1 MHTDAKKKAKRTLTN
16 QAKKDLIMVGI
27 IVLLFALFSVIADGF
42 FSVRT
47 VTNIIKQVA
56 AIGIFAYGMLFIMLT
71 GGIDLASGSSIALAG
86 AVGALVMQAL
96 GGGGT
101 ASSSS
106 NTMIMMP
113 GMQLAAAEPASTVPP
128 VLVFLAGFGATILTA
143 CIIQAISGAVV
154 GLLGVNAFITT
165 LAMQYMARGFALTIM
180 KADRVLVANKYYN
193 WFGQKTLFKYIP
205 ASLILVVIAF
215 VIAYLVLN
223 RTKFGRRTYAVG
235 GNPVAARATGINV
248 QKHIML
254 VYILSGVF
262 LGFSAM
268 IVVGRASS
276 AQPYAGQGFEFS
288 VITAAI
294 LGGTSL
300 AGGEGNLK
308 STTLGIIAYGVI
320 TTGLSMF
327 SVTPFFDYLVK
338 GGLILGAVLLNMLD
352 FDIIKKN
359 RENRKK
365 VEANN
370 AAAAAAAKEE
380 EETISTAAGEGHLL
394 EFKNISKLFPGVVAL
409 DNVSMTVRPGTVHA
423 LCGENGAGKSTLMKV
438 LSGVYQKDGGKILID
453 GKEAEIK
460 SPIDSRKKGISV
472 IYQELSVVPE
482 LNVYQ
487 NMFLGK
493 EILSKVRPFID
504 RHLMAK
510 KAKELLREFDL
521 DININ
526 RRIGAYTVG
535 QQQMIEIAKAV
546 GSNSWILVMDEPTS
560 AITENDKK
568 NLFKIIEG
576 LKKKGISIIYISHRM
591 QEIMDIADDVTVLRD
606 GQYVGSLPISEV
618 DEQKLI
624 RMMIGRELNDV
635 YTREKNELGEVVL
648 EVKNLYRRGV
658 FEPISFTV
666 REGEVLGFS
675 GLIGA
680 GRTEIMRCI
689 FGLDKAD
696 GGEIWVRGKKI
707 NVRSPKDAVDA
718 GIVLVSEDRR
728 REGIIPLMSVRENTA
743 LPSLDNLSK
752 GGWINTK
759 AERELGDKWV
769 KELGVKTP
777 TLEQKI
783 GNLSGGNQ
791 QKVCVGKWLAR
802 SPEVI
807 IMDEPTRGIDI
818 GAKAEIHKIIAN
830 LTAQEH
836 KAVIMISSE
845 MPEIMGASDRIMVL
859 YKGTMM
865 GELAADETLTQEKIM
880 TLASGIELT
889 EDQKAG

>member
-1 MHTDAKKKAKRTLTN
+1 MHTDVKLKTRRTLTN

-27 IVLLFALFSVIADGF
+27 IVALFALFSVIANGF

-47 VTNIIKQVA
+47 VTNVIKQVA
-56 AIGIFAYGMLFIMLT
+56 AIGICTYGMVFIMLT
-71 GGIDLASGSSIALAG
+71 GGIDLAGGSGIALAG

-96 GGGGT
+96 GGGSSA
-101 ASSSS
+101 ASSAP
-106 NTMIMMP
+106 MIMMP
-113 GMQLAAAEPASTVPP
+113 GMQLPAQEVASKVPEF
-128 VLVFLAGFGATILTA
+128 VVFLAGFGATMATA
-143 CIIQAISGAVV
+143 CLMQAISGIVV

-165 LAMQYMARGFALTIM
+165 LAMQYMARGLALTVM
-180 KADRVLVANKYYN
+180 KADRVLVSNQYYN
-193 WFGQKTLFKYIP
+193 WFGQKTLFGYIP
-205 ASLILVVIAF
+205 ASFILVLVAF
-215 VIAYLVLN
+215 VVAYFILN

-235 GNPVAARATGINV
+235 GNPMAARATGINV
-248 QKHIML
+248 QKHVLL

-262 LGFSAM
+262 LGFAAM

-294 LGGTSL
+294 LGGCSL
-300 AGGEGNLK
+300 SGGEGNLR
-308 STTLGIIAYGVI
+308 STTLGILAFGII

-327 SVTPFFDYLVK
+327 SVTPFFDYLIK
-338 GGLILGAVLLNMLD
+338 GGLILGAVLLNMID
-352 FDIIKKN
+352 FDVIKKN
-359 RENRKK
+359 KENRKQVK
-365 VEANN
+365 LNAQN
-370 AAAAAAAKEE
+370 AASAQSAVADAADHN
-380 EETISTAAGEGHLL
+380 GMGHQL

-409 DNVSMTVRPGTVHA
+409 DNVSLKVRPGTVHA

-438 LSGVYQKDGGKILID
+438 LSGVYQKDGGEIFID

-460 SPIDSRKKGISV
+460 SPIDSRKKGIAV

-493 EILSKVRPFID
+493 EILSKIKPFID
-504 RHLMAK
+504 RRSMSK
-510 KAKELLREFDL
+510 KAKALLKEFDL

-526 RRIGAYTVG
+526 SRIADYTVG

-546 GSNSWILVMDEPTS
+546 GSNSWLLVMDEPTS

-568 NLFKIIEG
+568 NLFRIIEG

-591 QEIMDIADDVTVLRD
+591 QEIMEIADDVTVLRD
-606 GQYVGSLPISEV
+606 GKYVGSLPIGEV

-658 FEPISFTV
+658 FEPISFKV
-666 REGEVLGFS
+666 HEGEVLGFS

-680 GRTEIMRCI
+680 GRTEIMRCL

-696 GGEIWVRGKKI
+696 GGEIYVRGKKVH
-707 NVRSPKDAVDA
+707 VRSPKDSVDA
-718 GIVLVSEDRR
+718 GIVLISEDRR
-728 REGIIPLMSVRENTA
+728 REGIVPLMSVRENSA
-743 LPSLDNLSK
+743 LPSLDDISTVGVLNK
-752 GGWINTK
+752 K
-759 AERELGDKWV
+759 KERAIADKCV
-769 KELGVKTP
+769 ADLNVKTP
-777 TLEQKI
+777 SIEQKI

-791 QKVCVGKWLAR
+791 QKVCVGKWLAKN
-802 SPEVI
+802 PQII

-818 GAKAEIHKIIAN
+818 GAKAEIHKIIAH
-830 LTAQEH
+830 LTRE
-836 KAVIMISSE
+836 KMAVIMISSE
-845 MPEIMGASDRIMVL
+845 MAEIIGASDRIMVL
-859 YKGTMM
+859 YKGKLMA
-865 GELAADETLTQEKIM
+865 ELLADENLTQEKIM
-880 TLASGIELT
+880 TAASGISLEG
-889 EDQKAG
+889 EQKAG

>member
-1 MHTDAKKKAKRTLTN
+1 MTN
-16 QAKKDLIMVGI
+16 RAKKDLIMVGI
-27 IVLLFALFSVIADGF
+27 ILLLFALFSVIADGF

-56 AIGIFAYGMLFIMLT
+56 AIGICAYGMTFIMLT
-71 GGIDLASGSSIALAG
+71 GGIDLAGGSTVALAG

-96 GGGGT
+96 AGGESTAGGT
-101 ASSSS
+101 G
-106 NTMIMMP
+106 TMIMMP
-113 GMQLAAAEPASTVPP
+113 GMQLPTQEATSTVSP
-128 VLVFLAGFGATILTA
+128 LIVFIAGFAATMLTA
-143 CIIQAISGAVV
+143 CIIQAISGMVI

-180 KADRVLVANKYYN
+180 KADRVLVSNEYYN
-193 WFGQKTLFKYIP
+193 WFGKETLFEYVP
-205 ASLILVVIAF
+205 ASFILLLISF
-215 VIAYLVLN
+215 VIAYLILN
-223 RTKFGRRTYAVG
+223 RTKFGRRNYAVG
-235 GNPVAARATGINV
+235 GNPVAARAMGINV

-254 VYILSGVF
+254 VYILSGIF
-262 LGFSAM
+262 LGFAA
-268 IVVGRASS
+268 IIIVGRASS

-288 VITAAI
+288 VITATI
-294 LGGTSL
+294 LGGCSL
-300 AGGEGNLK
+300 SGGEGNLK
-308 STTLGIIAYGVI
+308 STTLGILAYGII

-327 SVTPFFDYLVK
+327 SVTPFFDYLIK
-338 GGLILGAVLLNMLD
+338 GALILGAVLLNKID

-359 RENRKK
+359 RENHRHVQKSAIAAEASAQT
-365 VEANN
+365 VEAGTIQ
-370 AAAAAAAKEE
+370 AAQ
-380 EETISTAAGEGHLL
+380 GEGHLL

-409 DNVSMTVRPGTVHA
+409 DNVSMKVRPGTVHA

-460 SPIDSRKKGISV
+460 SPIDSRKKGIAV

-493 EILSKVRPFID
+493 EILAKIRPFID

-510 KAKELLREFDL
+510 KAQELLREFDL

-546 GSNSWILVMDEPTS
+546 GSNSWLLVMDEPTS

-591 QEIMDIADDVTVLRD
+591 QEIVEIADDVTVLRD
-606 GQYVGSLPISEV
+606 GQYVGSLPIEEV

-624 RMMIGRELNDV
+624 RMMIGRELSDV
-635 YTREKNELGEVVL
+635 YNRERNELGEVVL
-648 EVKNLYRRGV
+648 EVKNLYRNGV
-658 FEPISFTV
+658 FAPISFTV

-680 GRTEIMRCI
+680 GRTEVMRCL

-707 NVRSPKDAVDA
+707 NIRSPKDAVDA
-718 GIVLVSEDRR
+718 GIVLISEDRR
-728 REGIIPLMSVRENTA
+728 REGIIPLMSVCENMA
-743 LPSLDNLSK
+743 LPSLDKLSK

-759 AERELGDKWV
+759 EERALGDKWV

-777 TLEQKI
+777 TLDQSI

-802 SPEVI
+802 SPQVI

-818 GAKAEIHKIIAN
+818 GAKAEIHKIIAD
-830 LTAQEH
+830 LTARER
-836 KAVIMISSE
+836 KAVILISSE
-845 MPEIMGASDRIMVL
+845 MAEIMGASDRIMVL
-859 YKGTMM
+859 YKG
-865 GELAADETLTQEKIM
+865 ELMAELPADETLTQEKIM
-880 TLASGIELT
+880 TAASGITL
-889 EDQKAG
+889 EDVPKAG